1 MKTLKLIFIT
11 LGFALLFVACESEER
26 GPVVGVFT
34 PPSISSPA
42 GGGSF
47 VFTDSTENEVMT
59 TFTWTAADFG
69 FQAATIYNVMVDF
82 ANNNFAAPFTIGN
95 TTGLELEV
103 LKGDVNN
110 KLMTAGAIG
119 GRATDFEVRV
129 RATIHKD
136 VDTLFSTGITLTI
149 TPFEKIIIY
158 PSLYVPGSYQD
169 NWNPAW
175 GEWDVTNENTKVYS
189 VKDDGKYEGYL
200 YFPEAETYY
209 KFTKVPAWEQLNTIG
224 DVDAGGQS
232 GTLLLG
238 DWGNNIKVTTG
249 PGYYLVK
256 ADLNAKTYSNTL
268 TDWGLIGSATPGGW
282 DSDQNMTYDPL
293 NDVWTITLNL
303 TAGTDA
309 NKIKF
314 RANDAWDI
322 DLGDDKADLKL
333 EYGGPDITVP
343 EAGNYTVTLNLSEAI
358 YRYTLVKN

>member
-1 MKTLKLIFIT
+1 MKNLKLIFVT
-11 LGFALLFVACESEER
+11 LGFALLFVACETEER

-47 VFTDSTENEVMT
+47 VFTDSTENVVMT
-59 TFTWTAADFG
+59 KFTWTEADFG
-69 FQAATIYNVMVDF
+69 FQSATIYNVMLDF

-103 LKGDVNN
+103 LNGDVNN

-119 GRATDFEVRV
+119 GRATDFEVRI

-136 VDTLFSTGITLTI
+136 VDTLYSTGITLTL

-175 GEWDVTNENTKVYS
+175 IEWTPGNEETKVYS

-209 KFTKVPAWEQLNTIG
+209 KFTKVPAWEQVNTIG

-268 TDWGLIGSATPGGW
+268 TDWGLVGSATAGGW

-293 NDVWTITLNL
+293 TDRWTITADLVV
-303 TAGTDA
+303 G
-309 NKIKF
+309 KIKF

-322 DLGDDKADLKL
+322 NLGDDNADEKL
-333 EYGGPDITVP
+333 EYGGADIDIAQ
-343 EAGNYTVTLNLSEAI
+343 AGNYTITMNLSEAI
-358 YRYTLVKN
+358 YRYTVVKN